1 MYISDIFQEMK
12 TKIIR
17 IITIGL
23 LLSVIVSFLTNCAPQ
38 KNGITYTPS
47 KLPTKKNN
55 NTPQSKPYTSSK
67 NQSYT
72 KSSDLNTISKKLG
85 INVSS
90 SDNLKLY
97 SEAASWVGTKYKY
110 GGTSRNGVDCSG
122 LTHLMY
128 KAVYGKT
135 ISRQSSA
142 ILVNDC
148 KRISKSQLKEGDLVF
163 FRTDGKKS
171 STPNHV
177 GIYLKNNKFIH
188 ASTSKGVIITD
199 LSTDYYVKNWITAG
213 RVIR

>member
-1 MYISDIFQEMK
+1 MK

-55 NTPQSKPYTSSK
+55 NTPQSKPYTSSN

-72 KSSDLNTISKKLG
+72 KSSNLNTISKKLG

-142 ILVNDC
+142 ILTNDC